1 MRKEVD
7 NSLKNIHEKN
17 KTFVER
23 VELNWQQTEL
33 NFPEKVEA
41 INHLKT
47 GML

>member
-1 MRKEVD
+1 MDLRKEE
-7 NSLKNIHEKN
+7 NNFF
-17 KTFVER
+17 FVER
-23 VELNWQQTEL
+23 VELNRQQTEL